1 MFPEPSG
8 AVVGIVSVIVG
19 VAVSETVSVTV
30 GGLLA
35 LPPIPSVLGGVP
47 AVSVWSQFAPPQMYG
62 FWGQILWRR
71 AFVSGLELSPLLGLV
86 ESSGLVPPWQKDDQN
101 PQSGQAP
108 VGSVRTVGRF
118 LM

>member
-19 VAVSETVSVTV
+19 VAVSETGSVTV

-47 AVSVWSQFAPPQMYG
+47 AASVWSQFAPPQMYG
-62 FWGQILWRR
+62 FWGHILWRILHS
-71 AFVSGLELSPLLGLV
+71 SGLEHPNLVASVLSELSEP
-86 ESSGLVPPWQKDDQN
+86 VPPPQKKPQN
-101 PQSGQAP
+101 PPSG
-108 VGSVRTVGRF
+108 
-118 LM
+118 